1 MATPNFSSVNV
12 DDEIPS
18 LNMPPMTRH
27 ALAIYCGASGDH
39 NPLHVD
45 SDFAKEAGL
54 DDVIAHGMLIMAYM
68 GRTLTGW
75 VQQDAIRSFDTR
87 FQAMTCIGDAI
98 TTSGK
103 IVEKFTD
110 EGESCVRVEI
120 AAADQTG
127 EVKAV
132 GNAVVALS

>member
-1 MATPNFSSVNV
+1 
-12 DDEIPS
+12 
-18 LNMPPMTRH
+18 MPPMTRH